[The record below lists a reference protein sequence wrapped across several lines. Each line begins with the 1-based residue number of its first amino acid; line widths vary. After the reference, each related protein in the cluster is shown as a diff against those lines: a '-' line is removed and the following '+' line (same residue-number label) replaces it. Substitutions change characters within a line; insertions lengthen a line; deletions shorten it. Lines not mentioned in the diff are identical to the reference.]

1 MQTICKPTTPSY
13 GHGLTNVLFYL
24 PLSGT
29 RGNQNG
35 LVINYELAIT
45 VTYQLKIYMTFDS
58 KY

>member
-1 MQTICKPTTPSY
+1 MIVMRNKTRNGQYKLFASPLTPSY

-35 LVINYELAIT
+35 LVINYELAI
-45 VTYQLKIYMTFDS
+45 M
-58 KY
+58 